1 MKKIALFQ
9 SDLQVGGIQKSLL
22 NLLNLI
28 DLTEHEVDLFLFSKG
43 NFFRSSIPSKVNVY
57 EMEAYPSYNKLMPFS
72 VVKKMYGKSV
82 DRKKQYDVAI
92 DFNSY
97 WNECAVGAICANAKR
112 RIMWIH
118 TDIERRYE
126 DNKKF
131 RVLFNQFKSKFKYY
145 DEFVAVS
152 QGAADAF
159 RAVTGINDKK
169 ITVIPNLVNVKEI
182 LSLKEEKIDFS
193 PDADCVNIM
202 AMGYLAPVKGY
213 DEMLKHMKEACQA
226 RDDLRLYIIG
236 DGPLKEELHNLCAQY
251 AIDKKVYFL
260 GNQQNPYRYL
270 QKADAFIMTSR
281 YEGQGI
287 ALREAQCLG
296 LQLLFPK
303 RLEKYN
309 DGLKGC
315 ENLTDAMIHL
325 QKAEKNPDMLTEYTE
340 NILRSFSELVGAD
353 S

>member
-28 DLTEHEVDLFLFSKG
+28 DLTEYEVDLFLFSKG
-43 NFFRSSIPSKVNVY
+43 NFFRSSIPSQVNVF
-57 EMEAYPSYNKLMPFS
+57 EMAAYPSYNKLMPFS
-72 VVKKMYGKSV
+72 IVRGMYGKSV
-82 DRKKQYDVAI
+82 DRKKEYDIAI

-97 WNECAVGAICANAKR
+97 WNECAVGALCCNAKR

-118 TDIERRYE
+118 TDMERRYE

-131 RVLFNQFKSKFKYY
+131 RVLYNQSKAKFKYY

-152 QGAADAF
+152 RGAAEAF
-159 RAVTGINDKK
+159 RSLTGIKDKK

-182 LSLKEEKIDFS
+182 LSLKDEETDFS
-193 PDADCVNIM
+193 PDENCVNIM

-213 DEMLKHMKEACQA
+213 DEMLLHMKEACEA
-226 RDDLRLYIIG
+226 RDDLRLYIMG
-236 DGPLKEELHNLCAQY
+236 DGPLKEELHSLCNQY
-251 AIDKKVYFL
+251 SIEDKVIFL

-270 QKADAFIMTSR
+270 IKADAFIMTSR

-309 DGLKGC
+309 DGLVGR
-315 ENLTDAMIHL
+315 EDLTDAMIHL
-325 QKAEKNPDMLTEYTE
+325 EKTEKKPDMLSEYTE
-340 NILRSFSELVGAD
+340 GILRGFAELTGAQV
-353 S
+353 

>member
-1 MKKIALFQ
+1 MRKIALFQ

-28 DLTEHEVDLFLFSKG
+28 DLTEYEVDLFLFSKG
-43 NFFRSSIPSKVNVY
+43 NFFRSSIPAEVNVY
-57 EMEAYPSYNKLMPFS
+57 EMEVYPSYNKLMPFS
-72 VVKKMYGKSV
+72 LVRKMYGKSV
-82 DRKKQYDVAI
+82 STEKQYDVAI

-97 WNECAVGAICANAKR
+97 WNECAVGAICANAKK

-169 ITVIPNLVNVKEI
+169 ITVIPNLVNVNEI
-182 LSLKEEKIDFS
+182 LSLKEEEVDFS
-193 PDADCVNIM
+193 PEEGCVNIM

-251 AIDKKVYFL
+251 GIDKKVYFL